1 MPFRVTV
8 NKAFGDAFGGV
19 AELADAEDLKS
30 SGSGHVGSSPTAP
43 TSVFLIQHPLFVCGN
58 IEISNVLLELEHLS
72 VTNRLSG
79 VIYAE

>member
-1 MPFRVTV
+1 MQRETTIFSRANT
-8 NKAFGDAFGGV
+8 
-19 AELADAEDLKS
+19 
-30 SGSGHVGSSPTAP
+30 
-43 TSVFLIQHPLFVCGN
+43 QHICGFESHRPYQRFSYSTPLFVCGN